1 MHHRGAITIRRC
13 LRSVSFSQQEGPAN
27 NDTRQCSPSN
37 FSKYPP
43 RLLYMCGCSVPREKQ
58 NMAFSVCRWSATATS
73 RINTYRFS
81 FFFLFVTRRE
91 ASSTQRRFQVTRGF
105 LSPARA
111 FIYAGPLLEPRP
123 SEKILAYRTELRTE
137 IALPHLAPR

>member
-1 MHHRGAITIRRC
+1 MIH
-13 LRSVSFSQQEGPAN
+13 
-27 NDTRQCSPSN
+27 D
-37 FSKYPP
+37 
-43 RLLYMCGCSVPREKQ
+43 SVPLQ
-58 NMAFSVCRWSATATS
+58 TFPNIPLAFFTCVAVPCHARSRTWLSLCVDGALQPPPALTPTAFLF
-73 RINTYRFS
+73 FS
-81 FFFLFVTRRE
+81 FFFVTRRE